1 MGGNA
6 GGIERRMTARQPNRT
21 EHRTDGDGPL
31 VLADAGAWRAWLDGH
46 EDTSDGVWLTL
57 AKKGVTT
64 PTSLT
69 YAQALDEALCSGW
82 IDGQSRTLDTVT
94 YQRRFTPRRQRS
106 LWSARNVA
114 HVARLI
120 EEGRMRPRGFSEIER
135 ARADGRWDAAY
146 AGSATIEVPDDLVAA
161 LREVEAAR
169 RTFET
174 LNAQNRYAVLYRVT
188 TARTPQTRQR
198 RLDRLIEMLARGET
212 PHPQ

>member
-6 GGIERRMTARQPNRT
+6 GGIERRMTDQPPDRA
-21 EHRTDGDGPL
+21 EHRADDGGPL
-31 VLADAGAWRAWLDGH
+31 VVADAGAWRAWLDDH
-46 EDTSDGVWLTL
+46 EDASDGVWLTL

-82 IDGQSRTLDTVT
+82 IDGQSRTVDTAT

-106 LWSARNVA
+106 LWSARNVT

-120 EEGRMRPRGFSEIER
+120 DEGRMRPRGFSEIER

-146 AGSATIEVPDDLVAA
+146 AGSATIEMPDDLVAA
-161 LREVEAAR
+161 LGEVEAAR
-169 RTFET
+169 RTFDT
-174 LNAQNRYAVLYRVT
+174 LNAR
-188 TARTPQTRQR
+188 TATPSCS
-198 RLDRLIEMLARGET
+198 G
-212 PHPQ
+212 